1 MVKYTTIHL
10 NNYTLNQYKNSG
22 HVQSTPERFTIALWK
37 SFCGLESALRWCW
50 NCSNL
55 LVL

>member
-22 HVQSTPERFTIALWK
+22 HLQSTPERFTIALWK

-50 NCSNL
+50 NCSTL
-55 LVL
+55 LL